1 MSCLVCADASLPGL
15 PPSFIKKMSEV
26 EKPGAPSGS
35 GVKRTRLNQPRRGTC
50 LKHRRNMAD
59 RRVLRRLSFIGGGLN
74 FGWDAASLHFL
85 LSNMCARTFVQ
96 WGSTP
101 GADDRLSV

>member
-1 MSCLVCADASLPGL
+1 
-15 PPSFIKKMSEV
+15 
-26 EKPGAPSGS
+26 
-35 GVKRTRLNQPRRGTC
+35 
-50 LKHRRNMAD
+50 MAD